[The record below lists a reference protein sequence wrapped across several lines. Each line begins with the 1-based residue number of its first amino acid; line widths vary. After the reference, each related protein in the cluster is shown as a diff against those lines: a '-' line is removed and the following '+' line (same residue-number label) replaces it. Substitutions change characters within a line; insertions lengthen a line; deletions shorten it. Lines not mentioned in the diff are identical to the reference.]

1 VERGKQHLKAD
12 ELRDAMLCFG
22 RARELDKNNK
32 EATRLW
38 NETVRVLID
47 RERNLQKDAQ
57 LEQVRQMLLQRL
69 ATAKTAKQ

>member
-1 VERGKQHLKAD
+1 
-12 ELRDAMLCFG
+12 MLCFG